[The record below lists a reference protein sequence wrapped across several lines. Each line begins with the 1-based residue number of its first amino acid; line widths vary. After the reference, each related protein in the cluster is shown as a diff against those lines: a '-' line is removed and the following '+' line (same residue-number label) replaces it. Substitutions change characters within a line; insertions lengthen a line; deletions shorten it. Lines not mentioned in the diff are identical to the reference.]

1 MINYKLA
8 GYGNVFNVKY
18 LKLYLFLGICLTFS
32 AIRAQAQISTYPIQ
46 DFNFGTFYQ
55 GNTGGTISISTTGAR
70 TASGD
75 IIILNS
81 WSGNTQA
88 IFDIEAP
95 AGSSISIL
103 NGPDVTLA
111 GSNGGTV
118 TLHLAGTDLGSSF
131 ITSAVAPARTR
142 INVAGQLIIGNQ
154 STSPPGAY
162 QGTFT
167 LIFNQE

>member
-1 MINYKLA
+1 MTNYKTVIYFVSSLILSTIS
-8 GYGNVFNVKY
+8 V
-18 LKLYLFLGICLTFS
+18 
-32 AIRAQAQISTYPIQ
+32 QAQIKTYPIQ

-55 GNTGGTISISTTGAR
+55 GLAGGTISISSTGSRTT
-70 TASGD
+70 TGD
-75 IIILNS
+75 IIVLNS
-81 WSGNTQA
+81 WAGNTQA
-88 IFDIEAP
+88 MFDIEAP
-95 AGSSISIL
+95 AGSTISIL

-131 ITSAVAPARTR
+131 ITSAAPPARTR
-142 INVAGQLIIGNQ
+142 INLAGQLIIGNQ
-154 STSPPGAY
+154 VVSPPGAY